1 MPQQSESDL
10 SDESSPSVLSK
21 KRHDFEDDP
30 EDCVHGDVIKYVIS
44 YMTIIK
50 LLIIN
55 PFTVYDF
62 PWLIV
67 ILLSVHI
74 NA

>member
-1 MPQQSESDL
+1 MPQQSESDVT
-10 SDESSPSVLSK
+10 DESPPSVLSK
-21 KRHDFEDDP
+21 KRHNFEDDP
-30 EDCVHGDVIKYVIS
+30 EDCVHGDIIKYAIS
-44 YMTIIK
+44 YMAIIK

-55 PFTVYDF
+55 PFTVCDF
-62 PWLIV
+62 PWPIV